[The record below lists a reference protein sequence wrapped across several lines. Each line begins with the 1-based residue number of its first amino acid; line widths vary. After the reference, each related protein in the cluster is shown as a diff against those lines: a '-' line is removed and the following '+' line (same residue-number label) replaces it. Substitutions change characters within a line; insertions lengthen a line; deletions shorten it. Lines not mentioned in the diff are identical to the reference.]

1 MARVTCTRIIL
12 SAIFLSVM
20 LCQVYGQQSG
30 AAPGPSGSS
39 MPTYDFTKE
48 GYGEVFIE
56 NYPLGPG
63 DALKIRVFTLD
74 PFEENVQVSLDGKL
88 ILPTLGELDVAGKTI
103 PELRTLLTEL
113 YKEFYTDFTISIELT
128 GVKKIQVY
136 VFGQTTQAGIYT
148 VFANTTLLDFLQQL
162 GLSSSGS
169 NRNLIH
175 YRGDEKTVIDPFRL
189 FVLGE
194 IEEQNKYLQF
204 GDRIEITIPS
214 KSILLSG
221 KVLRQGVYEVLPGE
235 NLRDML
241 SLAGGPDPFGDLANA
256 VIDRPREDGTFE
268 RIHIDLMEYWHGD
281 KEFELK
287 DRDRIFVP
295 SKDFDVFILGAVG
308 LPGRYPF
315 IEGKAVEQ
323 YLADAGGFISEAHLA
338 FVTVIR
344 PGAKYGN
351 DVSQKFNVNLK
362 EILKEK
368 FSSEHDRAIFSQPRV
383 ILEPGDII
391 MVPYNGNENQ
401 NRNLGTILNV
411 IQNVVQSILIF
422 K

>member
-1 MARVTCTRIIL
+1 MIRVTLVRLLL
-12 SAIFLSVM
+12 SVLFLSVL
-20 LCQVYGQQSG
+20 LCQVYGQEGGAVSG
-30 AAPGPSGSS
+30 SAGSS
-39 MPTYDFTKE
+39 MPTFDFTKE

-74 PFEENVQVSLDGKL
+74 PFEEDTLISLDGKL

-103 PELRTLLTEL
+103 PELRILLKEM
-113 YKEFYTDFTISIELT
+113 YKEFYTDFTISVELM

-136 VFGQTTQAGIYT
+136 VFGKTTQAGIYT

-162 GLSSSGS
+162 GLGSNGS

-175 YRGDEKTVIDPFRL
+175 YRGDEKTIIDPFRL
-189 FVLGE
+189 FVYGE

-204 GDRIEITIPS
+204 GDRIEITIPG

-221 KVLRQGVYEVLPGE
+221 KVLRQGTFEVLPGE
-235 NLRDML
+235 NLRDIL
-241 SLAGGPDPFGDLANA
+241 TLAGGPDPFGDLANA
-256 VIDRPREDGTFE
+256 VIDRPHDDGTFE

-281 KEFELK
+281 KEFQLL

-315 IEGKAVEQ
+315 VEGKAVEQ
-323 YLADAGGFISEAHLA
+323 YIADSAGFLGEAHLA

-344 PGAKYGN
+344 PGPKYGN
-351 DVSQKFNVNLK
+351 EVSQKFNVNLK
-362 EILKEK
+362 EILNEK
-368 FSSEHDRAIFSQPRV
+368 FSTKHDQGVFSQPRV

-391 MVPYNGNENQ
+391 MVPYNGNDNQ

-411 IQNVVQSILIF
+411 LQNVVQSILIF